1 MIDVGVDCV
10 GCHQWKGLSKAVC
23 VHDERHGEPVP
34 RGHHGN
40 GIKQG
45 LLEKVGSQ
53 RCVQYRRDHGTSF
66 EEGQEVASPQRHNL
80 GQYAADL
87 EYGHW
92 VDPVHVSANRCL
104 LGGASLDFGCV
115 GPLGRGEAY

>member
-10 GCHQWKGLSKAVC
+10 GCHQLGGWSKAMC

-40 GIKQG
+40 VLKQG
-45 LLEKVGSQ
+45 LLEKVGGQ
-53 RCVQYRRDHGTSF
+53 RCVQYRYDHDTSF
-66 EEGQEVASPQRHNL
+66 EGGREVALPHL
-80 GQYAADL
+80 GRNAGAL

-92 VDPVHVSANRCL
+92 VDPVHVLANRCL